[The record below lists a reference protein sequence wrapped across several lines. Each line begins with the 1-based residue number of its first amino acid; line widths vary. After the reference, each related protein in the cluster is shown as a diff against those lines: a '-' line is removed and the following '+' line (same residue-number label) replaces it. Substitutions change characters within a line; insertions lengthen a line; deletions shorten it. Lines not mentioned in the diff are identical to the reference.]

1 MAEKQGKKILI
12 IGGPR
17 GGKTTRAKELSRKH
31 GIPIQHFD
39 TYISKYEWSE
49 MSDQI
54 AKWLDEPGPWIKEGV
69 AGSRGLRKWLRKN
82 KKLPDFEIVVL
93 NEPKIKLTQGQDR
106 MHKNHT
112 KIMQECLD
120 EIEQRKRKGY

>member
-1 MAEKQGKKILI
+1 MEKQGKKILI
-12 IGGPR
+12 IGGPK
-17 GGKTTRAKELSRKH
+17 GGKTTRARQLSLTH

-39 TYISKYEWSE
+39 SYISKYDWSE

-54 AKWLDEPGPWIKEGV
+54 AKWLDDPGPWIKEGV

-82 KKLPDFEIVVL
+82 KKIPDFEIIVL
-93 NEPKIKLTQGQDR
+93 NEPKMKLTQGQDR
-106 MHKNHT
+106 MHKNHS
-112 KIMQECLD
+112 KILKECMD

>member
-1 MAEKQGKKILI
+1 MEKQGKKILI
-12 IGGPR
+12 IGGPK
-17 GGKTTRAKELSRKH
+17 GGKTTRARQLSLTH

-39 TYISKYEWSE
+39 AYISKYDWSE

-54 AKWLDEPGPWIKEGV
+54 AKWLDDPGPWIKEGV

-82 KKLPDFEIVVL
+82 KKIPDFEIIVL
-93 NEPKIKLTQGQDR
+93 NEPKMKLTQGQDR
-106 MHKNHT
+106 MHKNHS
-112 KIMQECLD
+112 KILKECMD